1 MTRPDATYK
10 NLNGL
15 WEWQSASE
23 GDKPT
28 FGQKL
33 TGKILVPFPVES
45 CLSGIAENHPYQ
57 LYRTVVDKP
66 FSKGQTLLQ
75 FGAVDWQAVVYVNG
89 KLAGNHSGGYDGFA
103 FDVTSMLNPTDNEI
117 IVSVFDPSDSGPQP
131 QGKQR
136 VAAIERPGGDHYSPS
151 SGIWQT
157 VWFENV
163 PSDGYFESLKIRTDM
178 TSVYITGS
186 VMGGEQPVGLKVD
199 VFDNGA
205 IVATAN
211 GMAGKEIAITIPSPK
226 LWSPKSPF
234 LYNVTIS
241 TDSDA
246 VGSYFGLRTLELGNF
261 TGSPNMRLMLNKE
274 PIFAAGWLDQS
285 WWPDGQY
292 TAPTDAALASDIAA
306 VKMFGMNMVRLHQKI
321 NPERWYYAADTMGV
335 MVFQDAVQHFGGNP
349 SQDLFKSDWAAAIH
363 GRGNHPSIVQWEIF
377 NEGDCVRS
385 FNVPEMVNFT
395 RDLDPYRLIDAHSG
409 GDMNAGGDVNDIHTY
424 PYPGNPKPN
433 GKQYGMI
440 GEFGGIGA
448 FLDGKEWVP
457 NKCHTYLKVDTP
469 TEEASKYVSMAQT
482 IAGYQKAKTASA
494 SVYTQIT
501 DVELECDGFLNY
513 DRTNKFSAADTASIA
528 AANQAIIN
536 GAGNEVV

>member
-1 MTRPDATYK
+1 MFALTGIVLLSGGSAQNSAQGWTRPKCGTPNTGQDIITEWGKTIDPSKPILPEYPRPQMTRPDTTYK

-23 GDKPT
+23 GVKPT

-226 LWSPKSPF
+226 LCRICLPTGKFANVVHNIVFSCF
-234 LYNVTIS
+234 AIVTIDVGRGALDGDGAVS
-241 TDSDA
+241 AEVKAMVNKIQRQMIEFDDVMATIESNNQQPHHDLVKLAGEESREA
-246 VGSYFGLRTLELGNF
+246 VGCLFTVMRTLYSQLEQLVERGGQTGAQAFESELAAVRRDLEGTSENLGRF
-261 TGSPNMRLMLNKE
+261 GKLPIANKPGSLTMQGVIGALVLEAEAGRH
-274 PIFAAGWLDQS
+274 AA
-285 WWPDGQY
+285 
-292 TAPTDAALASDIAA
+292 AADAAEGQQQQQHLGLWDHSEIIA
-306 VKMFGMNMVRLHQKI
+306 
-321 NPERWYYAADTMGV
+321 D
-335 MVFQDAVQHFGGNP
+335 
-349 SQDLFKSDWAAAIH
+349 
-363 GRGNHPSIVQWEIF
+363 
-377 NEGDCVRS
+377 
-385 FNVPEMVNFT
+385 
-395 RDLDPYRLIDAHSG
+395 
-409 GDMNAGGDVNDIHTY
+409 
-424 PYPGNPKPN
+424 
-433 GKQYGMI
+433 
-440 GEFGGIGA
+440 
-448 FLDGKEWVP
+448 
-457 NKCHTYLKVDTP
+457 
-469 TEEASKYVSMAQT
+469 EAE
-482 IAGYQKAKTASA
+482 
-494 SVYTQIT
+494 
-501 DVELECDGFLNY
+501 D
-513 DRTNKFSAADTASIA
+513 
-528 AANQAIIN
+528 
-536 GAGNEVV
+536 